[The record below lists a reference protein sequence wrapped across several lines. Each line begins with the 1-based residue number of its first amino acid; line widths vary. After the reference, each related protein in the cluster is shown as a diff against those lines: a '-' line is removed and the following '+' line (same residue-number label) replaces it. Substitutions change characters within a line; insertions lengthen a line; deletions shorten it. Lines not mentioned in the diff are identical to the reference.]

1 MTNAKIAARVH
12 TGKSINNQQGSKAF
26 INIEQKLSRLNL

>member
-1 MTNAKIAARVH
+1 MTNAKTVARVH
-12 TGKSINNQQGSKAF
+12 TGNFINNQQGTKAF